1 MSANPNVVAF
11 RHDLESDAMREQLRI
26 ALPKHVDLDAFAR
39 TVMTSVQSNYQ
50 LCNAERKSLLAAC
63 MEAAQD
69 GLLPDGREGAI
80 VPYRM
85 KGGPLVAQWQPM
97 VGGLL
102 RLVRQSGELVE
113 IAAHIVRRSDRFD
126 YVVDERGEHFQHHP
140 NFMEP
145 DTPPLLVYAYA
156 RTKDGGLYFEPMAW
170 SEIEK
175 FQAMSRAT
183 SDESPWHM
191 WPDEMAKV
199 RPIKR
204 LCKRLPMST
213 DARAVLARDD
223 ARDANLL
230 GLAPADPLVAMNR
243 VISQGNVP
251 PMTAP
256 AVLTHDA
263 HVSPPEP
270 DSHSTPQ
277 TVGTEGGTASPV
289 RDEKPRRSRAARRSE
304 APDVPTLDEV
314 LQAIALAQSG
324 PELATAGEQAARLR
338 TDAEK
343 EIARTAY
350 ADRMQA
356 ARAIAHAGRS
366 GSLADVEFT
375 DTAEPPATEPPAAR
389 PGIITYVEVVEAM
402 NAASDRDV
410 LVAAADLIRYV
421 IDEGQRE
428 KLAQLYQDRVAK
440 FDGGQ

>member
-1 MSANPNVVAF
+1 MDTHPNVVAF

-26 ALPKHVDLDAFAR
+26 ALPKHVDPDSFAR
-39 TVMTSVQSNYQ
+39 IVMTAVQSNYQ
-50 LCNAERKSLLAAC
+50 LCSADRKSLLAAC
-63 MEAAQD
+63 LEAAQD

-80 VPYRM
+80 VPYRL

-156 RTKDGGLYFEPMAW
+156 RTKDGGVYFEPMAW

-175 FQAMSRAT
+175 FQAMSRAK
-183 SDESPWHM
+183 SDESPWQM

-213 DARAVLARDD
+213 DARAALARDD

-230 GLAPADPLVAMNR
+230 GLAPTGPLDMMNR
-243 VISQGNVP
+243 LISQGNVP
-251 PMTAP
+251 PVTAP

-263 HVSPPEP
+263 HLQPPEP
-270 DSHSTPQ
+270 DSDRTPQ
-277 TVGTEGGTASPV
+277 TVGTEGGTASSA

-324 PELATAGEQAARLR
+324 PELTSAGEQAARLR

-343 EIARTAY
+343 DIARTAY
-350 ADRMQA
+350 ADRLQA
-356 ARAIAHAGRS
+356 ARVATHARGEGRAADDARAPDVLTFADVMDELAHATT
-366 GSLADVEFT
+366 ADAL
-375 DTAEPPATEPPAAR
+375 DQAA
-389 PGIITYVEVVEAM
+389 G
-402 NAASDRDV
+402 
-410 LVAAADLIRYV
+410 LIRS
-421 IDEGQRE
+421 IADEGHRQELEAFYSSRH
-428 KLAQLYQDRVAK
+428 DS
-440 FDGGQ
+440 FDGAPKA